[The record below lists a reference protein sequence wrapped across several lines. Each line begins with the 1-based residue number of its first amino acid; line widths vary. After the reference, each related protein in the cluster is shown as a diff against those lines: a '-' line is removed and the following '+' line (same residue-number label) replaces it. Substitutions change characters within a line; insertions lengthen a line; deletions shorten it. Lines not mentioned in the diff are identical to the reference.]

1 MGPPRPARGV
11 PRPRLV
17 ASLVAWAV
25 VASLLLLHRTQRDV
39 QKCMGSAREGL
50 EQRDEAA
57 AVAAARAAAAAAQAE
72 GAAPVVEAALRDRY
86 ASLPADR
93 IEAMIRAPVGL
104 HGAVQ
109 KGGLPANFPFV
120 VAHLTDTNP
129 NVREE
134 GIPATMGP
142 AIFRWFAQ
150 AYTFNQSAGHSSWGL
165 QSPVPACHFWADHKY
180 KILYVRNFK
189 TAGTSISITL
199 GQKELPMYCTY
210 QPDTCASKCKN
221 KQVCLENISNLD
233 RLRQLFKEYTVFSFV
248 RNPWARA
255 LSSWHHVHK
264 HGMKEP
270 CFESFEKWA
279 QLPSRYGAKCLAERD
294 CCRRRFGWLLEHIE
308 PQSTCLFDDQG
319 RPSVDFFGRVENLDE
334 DMQEFVKIVNSR
346 LEPGVEPLRVGR
358 MPRWQLAVQ
367 ELRDKQDE
375 LWRYYASIYA
385 NSSSAM
391 ADIRSY
397 FHRDFDLMQV
407 PDRPGSVAVVGGIA
421 AAGSAAAA
429 AAAEGTAG

>member
-150 AYTFNQSAGHSSWGL
+150 AYT
-165 QSPVPACHFWADHKY
+165 
-180 KILYVRNFK
+180 
-189 TAGTSISITL
+189 
-199 GQKELPMYCTY
+199 
-210 QPDTCASKCKN
+210 
-221 KQVCLENISNLD
+221 
-233 RLRQLFKEYTVFSFV
+233 
-248 RNPWARA
+248 
-255 LSSWHHVHK
+255 
-264 HGMKEP
+264 
-270 CFESFEKWA
+270 
-279 QLPSRYGAKCLAERD
+279 
-294 CCRRRFGWLLEHIE
+294 
-308 PQSTCLFDDQG
+308 
-319 RPSVDFFGRVENLDE
+319 
-334 DMQEFVKIVNSR
+334 
-346 LEPGVEPLRVGR
+346 
-358 MPRWQLAVQ
+358 
-367 ELRDKQDE
+367 
-375 LWRYYASIYA
+375 
-385 NSSSAM
+385 
-391 ADIRSY
+391 
-397 FHRDFDLMQV
+397 
-407 PDRPGSVAVVGGIA
+407 
-421 AAGSAAAA
+421 
-429 AAAEGTAG
+429 